1 MDATSER
8 LNTRTLVQA
17 VRACGRA
24 GYGDNSSVRFGGR
37 WVETYTSDGATRRPS
52 TLYPKLHTA
61 TKSPNVQG
69 MGRQGSQSI

>member
-52 TLYPKLHTA
+52 TLYPKPVSAKDAREDERESASRFAL
-61 TKSPNVQG
+61 
-69 MGRQGSQSI
+69 